1 MLELNKSPNG
11 FLFKTAN
18 KPNPIH
24 NCSNPILMW
33 VKLAFIVFIQ
43 LTCVQAYEDYNL
55 MYDSTDGNDDVEV
68 VWNSK
73 ASGAEANF
81 IDKYL

>member
-18 KPNPIH
+18 KPNPI
-24 NCSNPILMW
+24 LMW
-33 VKLAFIVFIQ
+33 TKLAFIVFIQ

-55 MYDSTDGNDDVEV
+55 MYDSTDGNDNVEV